1 MASIAGAIALL
12 RSDLIRT
19 SERFAS
25 AFTGANLTELASGDA
40 IAIARRLESGT
51 AGLPWTCIEASRAG
65 RPFYRRVEGKCDSG
79 FLRHEVVLGVADNA
93 NVEIRMTL
101 GIPPGQLVVAAFLV
115 AGQLALLYFLWASS
129 RAIAGAEMTA
139 ILERERAE
147 AAVHRSIAAM
157 TAMLAHDARKPLS
170 LMKIGLGMLNRA
182 EGLDSMRRVLD
193 KLAPQV
199 DRALGS
205 VNAMIADVMEAGSTS
220 TEVAREA
227 VSAEELIG
235 QVVTDALRTHPETR
249 VSVSYDLRH
258 SRAIDGDPRR
268 LGRALANLVGNA
280 IEAVGGGGRIW
291 IATRD
296 VDTSSAPAVE
306 ILVGNP
312 GHIPPGEVPRLF
324 EPFYTKGKKGGTGL
338 GLAIVKRIVT
348 AHGGRVWCE
357 SDRGGEG
364 GEATVE
370 FKLVLP
376 ARLDAMATRP
386 MDRSLRLPV
395 GTLEAAG
402 EPAAPA
408 NA

>member
-1 MASIAGAIALL
+1 
-12 RSDLIRT
+12 
-19 SERFAS
+19 
-25 AFTGANLTELASGDA
+25 
-40 IAIARRLESGT
+40 
-51 AGLPWTCIEASRAG
+51 
-65 RPFYRRVEGKCDSG
+65 
-79 FLRHEVVLGVADNA
+79 VLGVADNA

-101 GIPPGQLVVAAFLV
+101 AVPPSQLGMAGLLV
-115 AGQLALLYFLWASS
+115 AGQLTLLYLLWASS

-182 EGLDSMRRVLD
+182 EGVESMRRVVD

-199 DRALGS
+199 DRAIGS

-220 TEVAREA
+220 TEVIREA
-227 VSAEELIG
+227 VSPEELIG

-296 VDTSSAPAVE
+296 VDTDGASAVE

-312 GHIPPGEVPRLF
+312 GHIPPGEISRLF

-338 GLAIVKRIVT
+338 GLAIVKKIVT
-348 AHGGRVWCE
+348 AHGGRAWCE
-357 SDRGGEG
+357 SEG
-364 GEATVE
+364 GTNHDAAVE
-370 FKLVLP
+370 FKIILP
-376 ARLDAMATRP
+376 ARVD
-386 MDRSLRLPV
+386 
-395 GTLEAAG
+395 AAG
-402 EPAAPA
+402 TQQIELGIRTS
-408 NA
+408 